1 MIWVSFSSVSPSAYA
16 VTVIQTGTDR
26 VLFQFDGG
34 EDLALGIMPDVT
46 GEDEVQTWFQ
56 GYKYNGGFRYERI
69 GGGDLTVV
77 SVVDMETYIKGVIPF
92 EMSNDWPLEALKA
105 QAICA
110 RSYAYNNISQN
121 KHSAHHFDV
130 CSSTDCQ
137 VYRGAG
143 SNVSSYQSTDR
154 TDRAVEETAGEY
166 ALYDGTVIEAFYSS
180 RSGPHPRRSRPA

>member
-1 MIWVSFSSVSPSAYA
+1 MGTSAYA

-46 GEDEVQTWFQ
+46 GEDEVRTWFQ
-56 GYKYNGGFRYERI
+56 GYKYHGGFRYERI

-121 KHSAHHFDV
+121 KHSAPPLRRVQFHGLPGLPGGRLQRQQLSVH
-130 CSSTDCQ
+130 
-137 VYRGAG
+137 R
-143 SNVSSYQSTDR
+143 
-154 TDRAVEETAGEY
+154 
-166 ALYDGTVIEAFYSS
+166 
-180 RSGPHPRRSRPA
+180 PH